1 MKDEKHAMT
10 SSQTRPRSDTV
21 GRVIY
26 GTLTALIFAPLVL
39 FVLDRLSL
47 KKSASQPTTYQAQ
60 MTSTK
65 SDASLSPFLGTPI
78 LKDYASAAQPPQQ
91 DLTDLS
97 NALSNFALLIKGAQP
112 IPLGANE
119 EIAAALRGK
128 NKTKTT
134 FLPADAPCFNAQGQV
149 VDRWQSP
156 LFFHVLDQ
164 HRIDIRSAGPD
175 KEMWTADDL
184 HRRYDG
190 QFVRDEA
197 LNSPSLLDATKEYR
211 GQK

>member
-1 MKDEKHAMT
+1 MKDEKQT
-10 SSQTRPRSDTV
+10 VTNSQTRPRSDTI
-21 GRVIY
+21 GRVVY
-26 GTLTALIFAPLVL
+26 GTLSALIFAPLVL
-39 FVLDRLSL
+39 FVLDRLSPN
-47 KKSASQPTTYQAQ
+47 KSASQTTTHQAQ
-60 MTSTK
+60 ITSRK
-65 SDASLSPFLGTPI
+65 SGTSPSPFLGTPI
-78 LKDYASAAQPPQQ
+78 LKDYATASQPPQQ

-97 NALSNFALLIKGAQP
+97 NALSNFALLIKGDQP

-128 NKTKTT
+128 NKTQTT
-134 FLPADAPCFNAQGQV
+134 FLPPDAPCFNAQGQV

-190 QFVRDEA
+190 QFVRGEA

>member
-1 MKDEKHAMT
+1 MKTGYRMPFPMWPQVA
-10 SSQTRPRSDTV
+10 
-21 GRVIY
+21 
-26 GTLTALIFAPLVL
+26 ALIAVIVGMGVFFIVGVIDDVSSRPPEPKTDPSHVPL
-39 FVLDRLSL
+39 R
-47 KKSASQPTTYQAQ
+47 QPPQA
-60 MTSTK
+60 
-65 SDASLSPFLGTPI
+65 SPFLGTPI
-78 LKDYASAAQPPQQ
+78 LRDYATDAQPPQQ

-97 NALSNFALLIKGAQP
+97 NALSNFALLIKGDQP

-128 NKTKTT
+128 NKTQTT

-190 QFVRDEA
+190 QFVRGEA

-211 GQK
+211 GRK